1 MNLKFGCAVRRRVET
16 IFSTAWSVSVTRS
29 AAGRVSCVVGS
40 GKVGRTIFF
49 GAGGEVRRCCG
60 HHHTPCLVSDGDEK
74 VMNLLQIE
82 FCHREGIRVSWRSN
96 ADRGEKMERVVGFKN
111 GPIFADSLPSPCFL
125 STRALNS
132 AIRKATK

>member
-29 AAGRVSCVVGS
+29 AAGRVSCVGGS

-49 GAGGEVRRCCG
+49 GAGGEVRRRCG

-74 VMNLLQIE
+74 VLNLLQIE
-82 FCHREGIRVSWRSN
+82 FCHREGVRVSWRSN
-96 ADRGEKMERVVGFKN
+96 ADRGEKMERGGGVKTD
-111 GPIFADSLPSPCFL
+111 PSLLIAYRPRVSYL
-125 STRALNS
+125 HVR
-132 AIRKATK
+132 